1 MLQIFKIGSF
11 WVYFWSNEGVPL
23 EPVHILQNIL
33 RIIEACHEDV
43 VAKWIALLPFPTS
56 QSQNPQI
63 VHPAIQ
69 NSNDKNFITFVP
81 VKDQIPA
88 DRKATILRQA
98 IYLTS

>member
-1 MLQIFKIGSF
+1 MSLFMHVGGERVRTATSSILELVQKEGSKKVCRSVKF
-11 WVYFWSNEGVPL
+11 CQFF
-23 EPVHILQNIL
+23 
-33 RIIEACHEDV
+33 
-43 VAKWIALLPFPTS
+43 LPFPTS